1 MEQLNFVLLKFKM
14 NPQSDIVPLKMLI
27 ILNSKDKNIS
37 ASYITVFL

>member
-27 ILNSKDKNIS
+27 ILKDKNIS